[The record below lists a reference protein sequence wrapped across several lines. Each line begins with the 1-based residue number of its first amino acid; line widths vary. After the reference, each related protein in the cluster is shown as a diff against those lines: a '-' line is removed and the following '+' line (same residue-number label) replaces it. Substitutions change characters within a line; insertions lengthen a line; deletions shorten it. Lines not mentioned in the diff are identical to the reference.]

1 MIPGLTDT
9 HCHLYFRDFTKDLDE
24 VLGRAWDEGVERIL
38 IPGIDLD
45 SSRQA
50 VALTEIHPNL
60 YAAVGVHPNDAH
72 TWNEDTASA
81 LRELAAHPRTVAIGE
96 IGLDYYR
103 DRTSKEIQTRVFL
116 AQLDLARDVEKPI
129 VVHNRNAIHD
139 LLPLL
144 ENWQADLAATN
155 HPLAL
160 RPGVLHSFDEPL
172 AWGKKAAEIHF
183 CLGVSG
189 PVTFPQAIEKH
200 ELVAGMDM
208 KDLLIETDAPF
219 LTPIPYRGKR
229 NEPAY
234 THHIA
239 TKIALLK
246 DQSVDDVCS
255 QTASNAARLFG
266 W

>member
-1 MIPGLTDT
+1 MISGLTDT
-9 HCHLYFRDFTKDLDE
+9 HCHLFFQDFTQDLDE
-24 VLGRAWDEGVERIL
+24 VLGRAWDEGIERIL
-38 IPGIDLD
+38 VPGVDFD

-50 VALTEIHPNL
+50 VALAEKHPNL
-60 YAAVGVHPNDAH
+60 YAAVGIHPNDAH
-72 TWNEDTASA
+72 TWDKLTTTA
-81 LRELAAHPRTVAIGE
+81 LRELAVHPKTVAIGE
-96 IGLDYYR
+96 IGLDYFR
-103 DRTSKEIQTRVFL
+103 NRTSKDIQACVFL
-116 AQLDLARDVEKPI
+116 AQLGLAREVEKPI

-144 ENWQADLAATN
+144 MNWQADLVAAN

-183 CLGVSG
+183 YLGISG
-189 PVTFPQAIEKH
+189 PVTFPKAIEKH
-200 ELVAGMDM
+200 ELVTGMDL

-229 NEPAY
+229 NEPAFV
-234 THHIA
+234 HHIA
-239 TKIALLK
+239 VKIALLK
-246 DQSVDDVCS
+246 DQSFDTVCS
-255 QTASNAARLFG
+255 QTASNAARLFN